1 MCQLD
6 NGELDN
12 EMWARLLVWLST
24 YEREIVMAAIF
35 AIVWAIIWDALK
47 PWSFWG
53 VRKLKNW
60 LSDMSVGRLRKRIN
74 KMEHYRN
81 QIASF
86 GSSDKFLYVAILQ
99 HVVAMLTMICLGLI
113 VLIFEYA
120 ARVGPFAGN
129 IVVAGPKGAFATLS
143 TCIFGIAA
151 LFGLNAMRLAN
162 LNTPEAVS
170 KKVNELTSEIAGL
183 RLKLDARLQRGEKGL
198 G

>member
-162 LNTPEAVS
+162 LNTPEAV
-170 KKVNELTSEIAGL
+170 
-183 RLKLDARLQRGEKGL
+183 
-198 G
+198 